1 MGKFDN
7 YNVDEFYIDEVLADH
22 KKSVKKGQLD
32 EKKGED
38 KKKKKKHKK
47 KDKKKKKKSKFE
59 KISLVS
65 SNDDDEG
72 QVGKNNKG
80 TEKSIKKAI
89 KEIQK
94 NREDNVYRERR
105 ENGTLVIKIL

>member
-1 MGKFDN
+1 MGKFNN

-38 KKKKKKHKK
+38 KKKKKK
-47 KDKKKKKKSKFE
+47 SKFE

-72 QVGKNNKG
+72 QVEKNNKG